1 MSDQLEQL
9 RFLLHAGRV
18 RAALEYL
25 SLLSPYRFAAMYRIS
40 DDTLH
45 NLVLVDRD
53 HPGAGLAPA
62 VPANLSYCSIVQAT
76 GHSFLLQDG
85 ADDPRV
91 ADHPSRNA
99 VRAYCGVPLLDAG
112 GHAIGSICLFD
123 YAPVAEDPWMLELL
137 QAVSTALDPDAM
149 LSAVASGLEHRLD
162 ALVAM
167 VELIASSVP
176 DAAAARD
183 AFDSYAD
190 PLLAAARTRLAGPR
204 LAAFEARLDTVSS
217 AFVAALPN
225 AAGVG

>member
-18 RAALEYL
+18 HAALEYL
-25 SLLSPYRFAAMYRIS
+25 SLFSPYRFAAMYRIA
-40 DDTLH
+40 DDSLH

-53 HPGAGLAPA
+53 QPGAGLSPA

-76 GHSFLLQDG
+76 GQSFLLQDG
-85 ADDPRV
+85 PNDPRV
-91 ADHPSRNA
+91 ADHPSRDA
-99 VRAYCGVPLLDAG
+99 VQAYCGVPLLDAAG
-112 GHAIGSICLFD
+112 RAIGSICLFD
-123 YAPVAEDPWMLELL
+123 YVPVDEDPWMLELL
-137 QAVSTALDPDAM
+137 QAISTALDPDAM

-176 DAAAARD
+176 DAAAARA

-190 PLLAAARTRLAGPR
+190 PLLAAARARLTGPR
-204 LAAFEARLDTVSS
+204 LTAFESRLEAVAD
-217 AFVAALPN
+217 AFSNALPQ
-225 AAGVG
+225 ATATA